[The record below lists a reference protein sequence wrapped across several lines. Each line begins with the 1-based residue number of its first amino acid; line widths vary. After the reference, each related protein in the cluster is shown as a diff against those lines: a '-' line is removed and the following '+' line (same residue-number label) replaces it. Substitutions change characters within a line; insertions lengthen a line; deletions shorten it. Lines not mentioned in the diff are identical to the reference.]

1 MASSDEPRLGTAIGR
16 AVSPWNSMVLA
27 SASVLTGMGVLLDM
41 VNLLDDE

>member
-1 MASSDEPRLGTAIGR
+1 
-16 AVSPWNSMVLA
+16 MVLA